1 MYFHS
6 NKIQRW
12 MARVFS
18 TAELLNIAEVE
29 SERSESLRR
38 ELRESSAPTQEYVEA
53 ENIARDTLE
62 EHRLLAIQIEEFLVK
77 KRDERLARSQQ
88 PLQHQQSP
96 WLRQRYCLHQLLDQK
111 QPHQQLVAHY
121 LPTNSLPTYKPN

>member
-1 MYFHS
+1 
-6 NKIQRW
+6 
-12 MARVFS
+12 MARMFS

-53 ENIARDTLE
+53 ENIARDKLE
-62 EHRLLAIQIEEFLVK
+62 EIQIEEFLVK
-77 KRDERLARSQQ
+77 ERVERLARSQQ

-96 WLRQRYCLHQLLDQK
+96 RLHQRYCLHQLLDQK

-121 LPTNSLPTYKPN
+121 LPTYQPN

>member
-12 MARVFS
+12 MARMFS

-62 EHRLLAIQIEEFLVK
+62 EHRLLAIQIEEFSVK
-77 KRDERLARSQQ
+77 KRDERLARSQ
-88 PLQHQQSP
+88 L
-96 WLRQRYCLHQLLDQK
+96 
-111 QPHQQLVAHY
+111 
-121 LPTNSLPTYKPN
+121 TN

>member
-53 ENIARDTLE
+53 ENIARDKLE
-62 EHRLLAIQIEEFLVK
+62 EIQIEEFLVK
-77 KRDERLARSQQ
+77 ERVERLARSQQ

-96 WLRQRYCLHQLLDQK
+96 RLHQRYCLHQLLDQK